1 MPGRTALVGNA
12 VKNRRPRGYPRTMD
26 PRLFEQVVHDT
37 LEALPEWVL
46 QRISNLRVVVD
57 EWPSPEQDPHGELLG
72 LYDGIPLH
80 ERGPDYVG
88 ELPDTVH
95 IFRQPHLA
103 MGLSEPELRA
113 EIEKTV
119 LHELAHY
126 FGLDDDHLD
135 AIGWG

>member
-1 MPGRTALVGNA
+1 M
-12 VKNRRPRGYPRTMD
+12 KRRV
-26 PRLFEQVVHDT
+26 FEQIVHDT
-37 LEALPEWVL
+37 LESLPDWVID
-46 QRISNLRVVVD
+46 RISNLRVVVD
-57 EWPSPEQDPHGELLG
+57 EWPTEEQDPEGTLLG

-80 ERGPDYVG
+80 ERGSDYVA

-103 MGLSEPELRA
+103 MGLPEDELRA

-135 AIGWG
+135 DIGWG

>member
-1 MPGRTALVGNA
+1 
-12 VKNRRPRGYPRTMD
+12 MD
-26 PRLFEQVVHDT
+26 PRIFEQVVHDT

-46 QRISNLRVVVD
+46 ERIANLRVVVD
-57 EWPSPEQDPHGELLG
+57 EWPTPEQDPHGELLG

-103 MGLSEPELRA
+103 MGLPEPELRA

>member
-1 MPGRTALVGNA
+1 
-12 VKNRRPRGYPRTMD
+12 MD
-26 PRLFEQVVHDT
+26 WTDATPPDAADFEQMARAAIA
-37 LEALPEWVL
+37 ALPAPYRAAAEEIVL
-46 QRISNLRVVVD
+46 RIEDFAPDAMLKEMEIGD
-57 EWPSPEQDPHGELLG
+57 AFELTG

-80 ERGPDYVG
+80 DRGSDYVG

-103 MGLSEPELRA
+103 MGLPEDELRA

-135 AIGWG
+135 EIGWG